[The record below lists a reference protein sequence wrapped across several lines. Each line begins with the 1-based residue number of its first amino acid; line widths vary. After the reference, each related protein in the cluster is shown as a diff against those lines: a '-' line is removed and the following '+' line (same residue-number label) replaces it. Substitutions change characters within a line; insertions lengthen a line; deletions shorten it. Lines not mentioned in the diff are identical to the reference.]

1 MPHGRFG
8 FSPLDSGS
16 GSVSEDVWPLV
27 DMSELES
34 DSGILSRLNMH
45 THTHT
50 HTHTQLENLLT
61 KSKNLQK
68 HEENDSG
75 HMVL

>member
-34 DSGILSRLNMH
+34 DSGILSRLN

-50 HTHTQLENLLT
+50 HTHTQLEKLLT

-68 HEENDSG
+68 QEENDSG